1 MTQYLTHLDSIVFK
15 KLPLDEL
22 ESSVPE
28 LVLDSGDN
36 KNAIA
41 HYLRQCQSAITGLI
55 EKNISSLSCHHLRSL
70 MMDQLI
76 SKLFQQGL
84 AKEKSLS
91 PESITLIAV
100 GGYGRE
106 EMSLHSDIDLNII
119 HEGTNR
125 DSIKAFVEKIL
136 YPLWD
141 AKLDVGYAVRTLK
154 ECWTILK
161 SDQTVLTSL
170 LDARFVAGNKL
181 IFEKLKAGL
190 LGILSRSGPRLNLI
204 RQKITERELRLKKY
218 GDSVYLLKPNVKEG
232 PGALRDL
239 HVLRWLATLMGLE
252 GSFASLLKKEYIS
265 EEEYKALDFAL
276 KFFLQIRNRLNLQ
289 LKKKSDQMGFEQQ
302 IAIAHELGFTDTG
315 SGILAV
321 ERFMQTYYTVASQTR
336 AICQKVIF
344 RILATQESW
353 FTRLKNRLAEKN
365 LDGNFKTLRQ
375 KIMVRNNGLFKDEP
389 LNLMQVFRHQQ
400 LTGLSLHYSTK
411 DLISSH
417 LYLVDKR
424 FRENQQ
430 VAALFREIMGDL
442 RHLGKT
448 LQSMHDVHFFDT
460 YIPEFRKL
468 RNRVQHDIYHVYTVD
483 THSIFAV
490 GELSKL
496 AAGEYAGTFD
506 LYARALQE
514 VKQPELLTLGLLF
527 HDIGKGEGG
536 NHSAVGTRLADSITR
551 RLGYTESERQMITL
565 LVLSHLMMSHLSQ
578 RRDLEDEHLILEFAK
593 TIKSPDTL
601 NMLFLLTWADIRA
614 VNPENW
620 TGWKGTL
627 LKSLYEKTRAVLEKG
642 DFSEDLTLSRV
653 ADIRKNILERLK
665 DRTPEMDL
673 QEFLEMITARYL
685 RTHSDTEILEHFGL
699 IQKHKH
705 ENFFL
710 TAREISEAHATE
722 ILIYAMNNPRLLAL
736 ITGVMLSL
744 GLNILTLEVFGL
756 SNGSILVKL
765 QVQTEFNTSISKIQ
779 VIEDMKKRLKAVF
792 TGEENIARLIARYK
806 KPLSLKLNKPV
817 GLAKSDVVID
827 NDVSPFYTVIDIFTH
842 DRLGLLY
849 DIVTCLAEQG
859 CYVEVSKISTK
870 VEQVVDSLY
879 VKDIFG
885 GKITS
890 KNKLRDM
897 QNALMQL
904 IEGPSGKSTQ
914 NLLTGPI
921 T

>member
-1 MTQYLTHLDSIVFK
+1 MTHYLTHLDSIVFK
-15 KLPLDEL
+15 KLALDEL
-22 ESSVPE
+22 ESSLPD
-28 LVLDSGDN
+28 LKLSSGDN
-36 KNAIA
+36 KNEIA
-41 HYLRQCQSAITGLI
+41 HYLRQCQAAITGLI
-55 EKNISSLSCHHLRSL
+55 EKNISSVSTHLLRS
-70 MMDQLI
+70 MMTDQLI
-76 SKLFQQGL
+76 TRLFHQCLG
-84 AKEKSLS
+84 EETSLS
-91 PESITLIAV
+91 PNDIALIAV

-106 EMSLHSDIDLNII
+106 EMSLHSDIDFNII
-119 HEGTNR
+119 YEGKNR
-125 DSIKAFVEKIL
+125 ENVKPFVEKIL

-141 AKLDVGYAVRTLK
+141 AKLDVGYAVRTLG

-181 IFEKLKAGL
+181 IFQKLTAGL
-190 LGILSRSGPRLNLI
+190 VKILSHSNLRLKLI
-204 RQKITERELRLKKY
+204 RQKIAERELRLKKY

-239 HVLRWLATLMGLE
+239 HALRWLSTLMGME
-252 GSFASLLKKEYIS
+252 GSFATLLKKEYIS
-265 EEEYKALDFAL
+265 EDEYKALDFAL

-289 LKKKSDQMGFEQQ
+289 LRKKSDQMSFEQQ
-302 IAIAHELGFTDTG
+302 ITIAHDLGFADTET
-315 SGILAV
+315 GILAV

-344 RILATQESW
+344 RILSGQESW
-353 FTRLKNRLAEKN
+353 LTQIKNRLSEKN
-365 LDGNFKTLRQ
+365 LDDNFKIMRQ
-375 KIMVRNNGLFKDEP
+375 KIMVRKAGLFQDDP
-389 LNLMQVFRHQQ
+389 LNLMRVFRHQQ
-400 LTGLSLHYSTK
+400 ETGLSLHYNTK

-417 LYLVDKR
+417 LYLVNKR
-424 FRENQQ
+424 FRENPQM
-430 VAALFREIMGDL
+430 ATLFRQIMGNV
-442 RHLGKT
+442 RNLGKT
-448 LQSMHDVHFFDT
+448 LQSMHDVHFFDA

-496 AAGEYAGTFD
+496 AAGNHAGSFD
-506 LYARALQE
+506 LYARALAE
-514 VKQPELLTLGLLF
+514 VERPDLLTLGLLF
-527 HDIGKGEGG
+527 HDIGKSEGG
-536 NHSAVGTRLADSITR
+536 NHSAVGAKLADGVAL
-551 RLGYTESERQMITL
+551 RLGYTEAERQMIGF

-578 RRDLEDEHLILEFAK
+578 RRDLEDEHLIFEFAK
-593 TIKSPDTL
+593 TITSVDTL
-601 NMLFLLTWADIRA
+601 NMLFVLTWADIRA
-614 VNPENW
+614 VSPGSW

-627 LKSLYEKTRAVLEKG
+627 LKSLYEKTRLVLEKG

-665 DRTPEMDL
+665 DRTHETDL
-673 QEFLEMITARYL
+673 QEFLEMITPRYV
-685 RTHSDTEILEHFGL
+685 RTHSDEEILGHFGL

-710 TAREISEAHATE
+710 TAKEISEAHATE

-756 SNGSILVKL
+756 SNGSLLVKL
-765 QVQTEFNTSISKIQ
+765 QVQTEFNMSITRSH
-779 VIEDMKKRLKAVF
+779 VIEEMKKRLENVF
-792 TGEENIARLIARYK
+792 TGHENIAELIARYK
-806 KPLSLKLNKPV
+806 RPLSLKINKPV

-849 DIVTCLAEQG
+849 DIVTCLSEQG
-859 CYVEVSKISTK
+859 CYVDVSKISTK

-890 KNKLRDM
+890 KDKLREM
-897 QNALMQL
+897 QEALMRV
-904 IEGPSGKSTQ
+904 IETAGP
-914 NLLTGPI
+914 TG
-921 T
+921 